1 MDAKGH
7 GHGDVSTL
15 TPSHTLTPFTS
26 QDGECEKRG
35 RTLRRRQSETERVAA
50 FVTGE
55 TTVFVPH
62 HHGGTR
68 ATNVKQTKARGTS
81 VLCGHTHTS
90 IFTRLPTKKTQEQEN
105 DSGELPVLEEDGK
118 SKPRNKQWNCV
129 NVYMHPHRHAQ

>member
-81 VLCGHTHTS
+81 VLCGHTQAYSPDFLLRRH
-90 IFTRLPTKKTQEQEN
+90 
-105 DSGELPVLEEDGK
+105 
-118 SKPRNKQWNCV
+118 RNKKIIVGSCQCWKRMEKANLETNNGTV
-129 NVYMHPHRHAQ
+129 

>member
-7 GHGDVSTL
+7 RHGDVLTL

-35 RTLRRRQSETERVAA
+35 RTLRRRQSETEREAA

-81 VLCGHTHTS
+81 VLCVCARARTHTR
-90 IFTRLPTKKTQEQEN
+90 IFTYSDFLLRRH
-105 DSGELPVLEEDGK
+105 
-118 SKPRNKQWNCV
+118 RNKKMIVGSCQCWKRMEKANLETNNAAV
-129 NVYMHPHRHAQ
+129 